1 MSKIYLYWFNK
12 KGKFGNFGDELGPYI
27 IQKLSG
33 KEIYQIPIPR
43 SSIKLI
49 LAYIKAVFYKYH
61 GINIYKS
68 VLKTLFLNGKYI
80 ISVGSIIGWGSGKRI
95 VWGSGILFANEKVD
109 DGTFLAV
116 RGKYTQD
123 RLKELGYK
131 YPEVFGDPAL
141 LLPLVYPVTL
151 TKKYKLGLVPHHTQF
166 EHFAHFE
173 DKFGI
178 KVINLIGD
186 VESILDDFASCETI
200 ISSSLH
206 GVIVAHAYKIP
217 ALWYEYPKIKW
228 HGENIKFLDYFSS
241 VGIQEYAP
249 FPLKESDSFNV
260 ESEIENVKRNSDK
273 TYINNDL
280 KTIQDRLIAVAP
292 FSVLPKFANHL

>member
-1 MSKIYLYWFNK
+1 MGKIYLYWFNK

-49 LAYIKAVFYKYH
+49 LAFIKAVIYKYH
-61 GINIYKS
+61 SIDIFKS
-68 VLKTLFLNGKYI
+68 VAKTLFLNGKYI

-95 VWGSGILFANEKVD
+95 VWGSGILFANEKID
-109 DGTFLAV
+109 NGTFLAV
-116 RGKYTQD
+116 RGKYTQA
-123 RLKELGYK
+123 RLKELGYN
-131 YPEVFGDPAL
+131 YPDVFGDPAL
-141 LLPLVYPVTL
+141 LLPLIYPVTL
-151 TKKYKLGLVPHHTQF
+151 TKKYRLGLVPHHTQF
-166 EHFAHFE
+166 EHFANFE

-206 GVIVAHAYKIP
+206 GVIVAHAYNIP

-241 VGIQEYAP
+241 VGIDEYQP
-249 FPLKESDSFNV
+249 FPLKESDSFDV
-260 ESEIENVKRNSDK
+260 ESEIENVRRNFDK
-273 TYINNDL
+273 ANINADL
-280 KTIQDRLIAVAP
+280 KTIQDKLIGVAP
-292 FSVLPKFANHL
+292 FSVLPKFTNKA